1 MAATDISVT
10 EIFAVKFAAGA
21 AGALAQ
27 SWLSG
32 QVSEQR
38 RQQLAGE
45 PVVID
50 VRILALGCPAFA
62 FAVGDL
68 FLVGR
73 WIATGRGPGLR
84 ALVLSL

>member
-1 MAATDISVT
+1 MAATDVSVT

-50 VRILALGCPAFA
+50 VQ
-62 FAVGDL
+62 
-68 FLVGR
+68 GR
-73 WIATGRGPGLR
+73 RCA
-84 ALVLSL
+84 